1 MGPAAA
7 TLALVVLVLGGLV
20 GWHAKR
26 AHGAHGDLKTTR
38 GRVPGFQQTRL
49 RSGALSIVLLLVA
62 LFVIKDLIGH

>member
-1 MGPAAA
+1 MGADTAV
-7 TLALVVLVLGGLV
+7 LALVVLVLGGLV

-38 GRVPGFQQTRL
+38 GRVPGFKQTRL
-49 RSGALSIVLLLVA
+49 RSGAFSIALLLVA

>member
-1 MGPAAA
+1 MGAVTAV
-7 TLALVVLVLGGLV
+7 LALVVLVLGGLV

-38 GRVPGFQQTRL
+38 GRVPGFKQTRL
-49 RSGALSIVLLLVA
+49 RSGAFSIALLLVA